1 MAGRQRTIQ
10 PPWPRHTT
18 AQQCASMTRPQRP
31 CWKYL
36 CRGLGGPTHL
46 DFKSDWAFRARA
58 YCSENSR
65 ARARRL
71 TFCSIP
77 QCLRNYSRAR
87 ARRLTLR
94 KIGRKFGRC
103 LRANQVANQP
113 AQTADSVRTSLRTS
127 SMRTSRKPRFPWK
140 PGWKLEAGNTCSRS
154 GVSLLQ
160 PLLRALQRSALSPS
174 TGLSTRVVNQSRK
187 VRFRC

>member
-1 MAGRQRTIQ
+1 
-10 PPWPRHTT
+10 
-18 AQQCASMTRPQRP
+18 MTRPQRP

-71 TFCSIP
+71 T
-77 QCLRNYSRAR
+77 
-87 ARRLTLR
+87 LR

-113 AQTADSVRTSLRTS
+113 AQTADSVRTSLRTAACAPLQRYGFAVTAGVTATVTRS
-127 SMRTSRKPRFPWK
+127 QQSAVLLLTSPEKCAF
-140 PGWKLEAGNTCSRS
+140 AGNRL
-154 GVSLLQ
+154 GNHALLTIQ
-160 PLLRALQRSALSPS
+160 KMPVFVDTGWIPLDTATLQYGAIPGK
-174 TGLSTRVVNQSRK
+174 T
-187 VRFRC
+187 